1 MSRAKRDAAAV
12 GIIAAAGILAL
23 GLGVWACNL
32 ALGLITAW
40 QMLGVSL

>member
-1 MSRAKRDAAAV
+1 MNRTMRNAAAV
-12 GIIAAAGILAL
+12 GIIVAAAVLAL
-23 GLGVWACNL
+23 GLGLWACNL